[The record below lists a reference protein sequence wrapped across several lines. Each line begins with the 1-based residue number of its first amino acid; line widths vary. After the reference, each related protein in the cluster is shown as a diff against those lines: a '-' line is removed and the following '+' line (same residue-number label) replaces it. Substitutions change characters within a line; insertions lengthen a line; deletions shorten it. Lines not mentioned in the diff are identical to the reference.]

1 MINKFILATINI
13 FNTLIILALISISC
27 SNNELKKCNTNI
39 IPLPKEMIIENG
51 TFELNKSI
59 SIEYDDLFNIEGE
72 FLERILSDQFK
83 LDTGQ
88 NGKVLSLK
96 KMNNYIKEGYQLK
109 VNRND
114 ISIEASSREGIFYG
128 IQTLIQLMELNKYEN
143 DIELP
148 TCKIN
153 DSPSFKHRGML
164 LDCCRHFFDKK
175 VIKKYIDLLA
185 QYKMNKLHWHLTED
199 QGWRIEIDKY
209 PKLTSI
215 GSQRKDS
222 SGVYGGYYTKED
234 IKEIVDY
241 AKNKH
246 IEVIPEIEFPGHSQA
261 AIAAYPQLSCTGKP
275 IDVATEWGV
284 FKDIYC
290 AGNDS
295 VFTFMEDVLS
305 EVIELFP
312 SSFIHIGGDEAPK
325 TRWENCP
332 KCQKR
337 MIEEN
342 LKDEHE
348 LQSYF
353 IKRIEKYLNS
363 RGKTLIGWDEILE
376 GGLAKNAVVQSWRG
390 MNGGIEAAKHG
401 NKVIMSPTSHAYFDY
416 SIKSTDMKQ
425 VYHFDPIPTELDSI
439 QKQLVLG
446 GECNLWSEHIPDEKK
461 LDEMVFPRML
471 AMSEVLWSYPKE
483 RNYDTFLARA
493 DNHAHLL
500 RSYAVNVG
508 LDAFPCQIS
517 TFKDTSNKAKISIQP
532 GRQDL
537 QFKYQWG
544 MDSLM
549 LPMDSSLNMPINRSG
564 LLIIQAT
571 KDNNLYGE
579 TVQQQIQLHKGLFN
593 KVSYSSNYS
602 SYYQANGE
610 SSLTDGQLGSL
621 DFRDGDWQGFWDTK
635 IDLTIDLEREIPFD
649 SLNVHFYQYI
659 NSWIFSPIE
668 ISFNVSNDSIN
679 WTNLG
684 IVKNEENI
692 SKRGKLIDKISI
704 NNSSKKPYR
713 YINLVATPMKVIPDW
728 HEAAGNS
735 TWLFIDEII
744 VR

>member
-13 FNTLIILALISISC
+13 FNTLILLALISISC

-59 SIEYDDLFNIEGE
+59 SIEYDDLFEVEGE

-96 KMNNYIKEGYQLK
+96 KVNNYIKEGYQLK

-114 ISIEASSREGIFYG
+114 VLIEASSREGIFYG
-128 IQTLIQLMELNKYEN
+128 IQTLIQLMELNKHEN
-143 DIELP
+143 NIVLP

-153 DSPSFKHRGML
+153 DLPSFKHRGML

-209 PKLTSI
+209 PKLTTI

-222 SGVYGGYYTKED
+222 SGSYGGYYTKED

-295 VFTFMEDVLS
+295 VFTFMEDVLG

-337 MIEEN
+337 MLEEN
-342 LKDEHE
+342 LNDEHE

-483 RNYDTFLARA
+483 RNYNAFLARA

-500 RSYAVNVG
+500 RSYGVNVG

-517 TFKDTSNKAKISIQP
+517 TFKDTSNKAQISIHP
-532 GRQDL
+532 GRKDL

-544 MDSLM
+544 MDSSM
-549 LPMDSSLNMPINRSG
+549 LCMDSSLNMPINRSG
-564 LLIIQAT
+564 LLKIQAT

-579 TVQQQIQLHKGLFN
+579 TVQQEIQLHKGLFN

-713 YINLVATPMKVIPDW
+713 YINLVATPLKVIPDW

>member
-1 MINKFILATINI
+1 MINKFILSTVNI
-13 FNTLIILALISISC
+13 FYAIILLALISISC

-39 IPLPKEMIIENG
+39 IPLPKEMNIKNQN
-51 TFELNKSI
+51 FELNKSI
-59 SIEYDDLFNIEGE
+59 SIKYDDLFEVEGE
-72 FLERILSDQFK
+72 FLERILSDQFNIN
-83 LDTGQ
+83 TGQ
-88 NGKVLSLK
+88 NGKLISLK
-96 KMNNYIKEGYQLK
+96 KGNNYIKEGYQLK
-109 VNRND
+109 INRND
-114 ISIEASSREGIFYG
+114 ISIEASSGEGIFYG
-128 IQTLIQLMELNKYEN
+128 IQTLIQLMELNRHEN
-143 DIELP
+143 NIVLP

-175 VIKKYIDLLA
+175 VIKKYIDLLS

-199 QGWRIEIDKY
+199 QGWRIAIDKY

-222 SGVYGGYYTKED
+222 SGSYGGYYTKED

-295 VFTFMEDVLS
+295 VFTFMEDILG

-337 MIEEN
+337 MLEEN

-446 GECNLWSEHIPDEKK
+446 GECNLWSEHIPNEKK

-500 RSYAVNVG
+500 RSYGVNVG

-517 TFKDTSNKAKISIQP
+517 TFKDTSNKAKISIHP
-532 GRQDL
+532 GRKDL

-544 MDSLM
+544 MDSSM
-549 LPMDSSLNMPINRSG
+549 LPIDSTLNMPINRSG
-564 LLIIQAT
+564 LLKIQAT

-593 KVSYSSNYS
+593 KVNYSSNYS

-635 IDLTIDLEREIPFD
+635 IDLTVDLEREIPFD

-713 YINLVATPMKVIPDW
+713 YINLVATPLKVIPDW

>member
-1 MINKFILATINI
+1 MINKFILSTINI
-13 FNTLIILALISISC
+13 FNTLILLALISISC

-39 IPLPKEMIIENG
+39 IPLPKEMIIKNQN
-51 TFELNKSI
+51 FELNKSI
-59 SIEYDDLFNIEGE
+59 SIKYDDLFEVEGE
-72 FLERILSDQFK
+72 FLERILSDQFNIN
-83 LDTGQ
+83 TGQ
-88 NGKVLSLK
+88 NGKLISLK
-96 KMNNYIKEGYQLK
+96 KENNYIKEGYQLK
-109 VNRND
+109 INRND

-128 IQTLIQLMELNKYEN
+128 IQTLTQLMELNRHEN
-143 DIELP
+143 NIVLP

-175 VIKKYIDLLA
+175 VIKKYIDLLS

-199 QGWRIEIDKY
+199 QGWRIAIDKY

-222 SGVYGGYYTKED
+222 SGSYGGYYTKED

-295 VFTFMEDVLS
+295 VFTFMEDVLG

-337 MIEEN
+337 MLEEN
-342 LKDEHE
+342 LNDEHE

-416 SIKSTDMKQ
+416 SIKSTDLKQ

-446 GECNLWSEHIPDEKK
+446 GECNLWSEHIPNEKK

-500 RSYAVNVG
+500 RSYGVNVG

-517 TFKDTSNKAKISIQP
+517 TFKDTSNKAKISIHP
-532 GRQDL
+532 GRKDL

-544 MDSLM
+544 VDSSM
-549 LPMDSSLNMPINRSG
+549 LPIDSTLNMPINRSG
-564 LLIIQAT
+564 LLKIQAT

-713 YINLVATPMKVIPDW
+713 YINLVATPLKVIPDW

-735 TWLFIDEII
+735 TWLFVDEII

>member
-1 MINKFILATINI
+1 MINKFILSTINI
-13 FNTLIILALISISC
+13 FNTLILLALISISC
-27 SNNELKKCNTNI
+27 SNNELKKCNSNI
-39 IPLPKEMIIENG
+39 IPLPKEMIIKNQN
-51 TFELNKSI
+51 FELNKSI
-59 SIEYDDLFNIEGE
+59 SIKYDDLFEVEGE
-72 FLERILSDQFK
+72 FLERILSDQFNIN
-83 LDTGQ
+83 TGQ
-88 NGKVLSLK
+88 NGKLISLK
-96 KMNNYIKEGYQLK
+96 KGNNYIKEGYQLK
-109 VNRND
+109 INRND
-114 ISIEASSREGIFYG
+114 ISIEASSGEGIFYG
-128 IQTLIQLMELNKYEN
+128 IQTLIQLMELNRHEN
-143 DIELP
+143 NIVLP

-175 VIKKYIDLLA
+175 VIKKYIDLLS

-199 QGWRIEIDKY
+199 QGWRIAIDKY

-222 SGVYGGYYTKED
+222 SGSYGGYYTKED

-295 VFTFMEDVLS
+295 VFTFMEDVLG

-337 MIEEN
+337 MLEEN

-446 GECNLWSEHIPDEKK
+446 GECNLWSEHIPNEKK

-483 RNYDTFLARA
+483 RNYDNFLARA

-500 RSYAVNVG
+500 RSYGVNVG

-517 TFKDTSNKAKISIQP
+517 TFKDTSNKAKISIHP
-532 GRQDL
+532 GRKDL

-544 MDSLM
+544 MDSSM
-549 LPMDSSLNMPINRSG
+549 LPIDSTLNMPINRSG
-564 LLIIQAT
+564 LLKIQAT

-635 IDLTIDLEREIPFD
+635 IDLTVDLEREIPFD

-713 YINLVATPMKVIPDW
+713 YINLVATPLKVIPDW

-735 TWLFIDEII
+735 TWLFIDEIV

>member
-222 SGVYGGYYTKED
+222 SGVYRGYYTKED

-483 RNYDTFLARA
+483 RNYDAFLARA

-500 RSYAVNVG
+500 RSYGVNVG

-517 TFKDTSNKAKISIQP
+517 TLKDTSDKAQISIHP
-532 GRQDL
+532 GRKDL

-544 MDSLM
+544 MDSSM
-549 LPMDSSLNMPINRSG
+549 LCMDSSLNMPIKRSG
-564 LLIIQAT
+564 LLKIQAT

-602 SYYQANGE
+602 SYYKANGE

-713 YINLVATPMKVIPDW
+713 YINLVATPLKVIPNW

>member
-1 MINKFILATINI
+1 MINKFILSTINI
-13 FNTLIILALISISC
+13 FNTLIILAIISISC

-39 IPLPKEMIIENG
+39 IPLPKEMIIKNQN
-51 TFELNKSI
+51 FELNKSI
-59 SIEYDDLFNIEGE
+59 SIKYDDLFEVEGE
-72 FLERILSDQFK
+72 FLERILSDQFNIN
-83 LDTGQ
+83 TGQ
-88 NGKVLSLK
+88 NGKLISLK
-96 KMNNYIKEGYQLK
+96 KGNNYIKEGYQLK
-109 VNRND
+109 INRND
-114 ISIEASSREGIFYG
+114 ISIEASSIEGIFYG
-128 IQTLIQLMELNKYEN
+128 IQTLIQLMELNRHEN
-143 DIELP
+143 NIVLP

-175 VIKKYIDLLA
+175 VIKKYIDLLS

-222 SGVYGGYYTKED
+222 SGSYGGYYTKED

-295 VFTFMEDVLS
+295 VFTFMEDVLG

-337 MIEEN
+337 MLEEN

-446 GECNLWSEHIPDEKK
+446 GECNLWSEHIPNEKK

-500 RSYAVNVG
+500 RSYGVNVG

-517 TFKDTSNKAKISIQP
+517 TFKDTSNKAKISIHP
-532 GRQDL
+532 GRKDL

-544 MDSLM
+544 MDSSM
-549 LPMDSSLNMPINRSG
+549 LPIDSTLNMPINRSG
-564 LLIIQAT
+564 LLKIQAT

-579 TVQQQIQLHKGLFN
+579 TVQQEIQLHKGLFN

-635 IDLTIDLEREIPFD
+635 IDLTVDLEREIPFD

-713 YINLVATPMKVIPDW
+713 YINLVATPLKVIPDW

>member
-13 FNTLIILALISISC
+13 FNTLILLALISISC

-59 SIEYDDLFNIEGE
+59 SIEYDDLFEVEGE
-72 FLERILSDQFK
+72 FLERILSDQFNIN
-83 LDTGQ
+83 TGQ
-88 NGKVLSLK
+88 NGKVISLK
-96 KMNNYIKEGYQLK
+96 KGNNYIKEGYQLK
-109 VNRND
+109 INRND

-128 IQTLIQLMELNKYEN
+128 IQTLTQLMELNRHEN
-143 DIELP
+143 NIVLP

-175 VIKKYIDLLA
+175 VIKKYIDLLS

-199 QGWRIEIDKY
+199 QGWRIAIDKY

-222 SGVYGGYYTKED
+222 SGSYGGYYTKED

-295 VFTFMEDVLS
+295 VFTFMEDVLG

-312 SSFIHIGGDEAPK
+312 SSFTHIGGDEAPK
-325 TRWENCP
+325 TRWKNCP

-337 MIEEN
+337 MLEEN

-416 SIKSTDMKQ
+416 SIKSTDLKQ

-446 GECNLWSEHIPDEKK
+446 GECNLWSEHIPNEKK

-483 RNYDTFLARA
+483 RNYDAFLARA
-493 DNHAHLL
+493 DNHTHLL
-500 RSYAVNVG
+500 RSYRVNVG

-517 TFKDTSNKAKISIQP
+517 TFKDTSNKAQISIHP
-532 GRQDL
+532 GRKDL

-544 MDSLM
+544 VDSSM
-549 LPMDSSLNMPINRSG
+549 LPIDSTLNMPINRSG
-564 LLIIQAT
+564 LLKIQAT

-579 TVQQQIQLHKGLFN
+579 TVQQIQLHKGLFN
-593 KVSYSSNYS
+593 KVNYSSNYS

-635 IDLTIDLEREIPFD
+635 IDLTVDLEREIPFD

-713 YINLVATPMKVIPDW
+713 YINLVATPLKVIPDW

>member
-1 MINKFILATINI
+1 MNLSYKFILINKKK
-13 FNTLIILALISISC
+13 FAHLFLLILISLGC

-295 VFTFMEDVLS
+295 VFTFMEDVLG

-446 GECNLWSEHIPDEKK
+446 GECNLWSEHIPNEKK

-483 RNYDTFLARA
+483 RNYNDFLARA
-493 DNHAHLL
+493 DIHAHLL
-500 RSYAVNVG
+500 RSYGVNVG
-508 LDAFPCQIS
+508 
-517 TFKDTSNKAKISIQP
+517 
-532 GRQDL
+532 
-537 QFKYQWG
+537 
-544 MDSLM
+544 
-549 LPMDSSLNMPINRSG
+549 
-564 LLIIQAT
+564 
-571 KDNNLYGE
+571 
-579 TVQQQIQLHKGLFN
+579 
-593 KVSYSSNYS
+593 
-602 SYYQANGE
+602 
-610 SSLTDGQLGSL
+610 
-621 DFRDGDWQGFWDTK
+621 
-635 IDLTIDLEREIPFD
+635 
-649 SLNVHFYQYI
+649 
-659 NSWIFSPIE
+659 
-668 ISFNVSNDSIN
+668 
-679 WTNLG
+679 
-684 IVKNEENI
+684 
-692 SKRGKLIDKISI
+692 
-704 NNSSKKPYR
+704 
-713 YINLVATPMKVIPDW
+713 
-728 HEAAGNS
+728 
-735 TWLFIDEII
+735 
-744 VR
+744 

>member
-1 MINKFILATINI
+1 MINKFILSTINI
-13 FNTLIILALISISC
+13 FNTLIILELISISC

-39 IPLPKEMIIENG
+39 IPLPKEMNIKNQN
-51 TFELNKSI
+51 FELNKSI
-59 SIEYDDLFNIEGE
+59 SIKYDDLFEVEGE
-72 FLERILSDQFK
+72 FLERILSDQFNIN
-83 LDTGQ
+83 TGQ
-88 NGKVLSLK
+88 NGKLISLK
-96 KMNNYIKEGYQLK
+96 KGNNYIKEGYQLK
-109 VNRND
+109 INRND
-114 ISIEASSREGIFYG
+114 ISIEASSIEGIFYG
-128 IQTLIQLMELNKYEN
+128 IQTLTQLMELNRHEN
-143 DIELP
+143 NIVLP

-175 VIKKYIDLLA
+175 VIKKYIDLLS

-199 QGWRIEIDKY
+199 QGWRIAIDKY

-222 SGVYGGYYTKED
+222 SRSYGGYYTKED

-295 VFTFMEDVLS
+295 VFTFMEDVLG

-337 MIEEN
+337 MLEEN

-446 GECNLWSEHIPDEKK
+446 GECNLWSEHIPNEKK

-500 RSYAVNVG
+500 RSYGVNVG

-517 TFKDTSNKAKISIQP
+517 TFKDTSNKAKISIHP
-532 GRQDL
+532 GRKDL

-544 MDSLM
+544 MDSSM
-549 LPMDSSLNMPINRSG
+549 SPMDSSLNMPINRSG
-564 LLIIQAT
+564 LLKIQAT

-713 YINLVATPMKVIPDW
+713 YINLVATPLKVIPDW

-735 TWLFIDEII
+735 TWLFIDEIV

>member
-1 MINKFILATINI
+1 MINKFILATVNI

-59 SIEYDDLFNIEGE
+59 SIEYDDLFEVEGE

-96 KMNNYIKEGYQLK
+96 KVNNYIKEGYQLK

-209 PKLTSI
+209 PKLTTI

-222 SGVYGGYYTKED
+222 SGSYEGYYTKED

-295 VFTFMEDVLS
+295 VFTFMEDVLG

-337 MIEEN
+337 MLEEN
-342 LKDEHE
+342 LNDEHE

-416 SIKSTDMKQ
+416 SIKSTDLKQ

-446 GECNLWSEHIPDEKK
+446 GECNLWSEHIPDEIK

-483 RNYDTFLARA
+483 RNYDSFLARA

-500 RSYAVNVG
+500 RSYGVNVG

-517 TFKDTSNKAKISIQP
+517 TFKDTSNKAQISIHP
-532 GRQDL
+532 GRKDL

-564 LLIIQAT
+564 LLKIQAT

-579 TVQQQIQLHKGLFN
+579 TVQQEIQLHKGLFN

-713 YINLVATPMKVIPDW
+713 YINLMATPLKVIPDW

-735 TWLFIDEII
+735 TWLFVDEII

>member
-13 FNTLIILALISISC
+13 FNTLILLALISISC

-59 SIEYDDLFNIEGE
+59 LIEYDDLFEVEGE

-222 SGVYGGYYTKED
+222 SGVYEGYYTKEN

-295 VFTFMEDVLS
+295 VFKFMEDVLS

-337 MIEEN
+337 MLEEN

-483 RNYDTFLARA
+483 RNYDAFLARA

-500 RSYAVNVG
+500 RSYGVNVG

-517 TFKDTSNKAKISIQP
+517 TLKDTSDKAQISIHP
-532 GRQDL
+532 GRKDL

-549 LPMDSSLNMPINRSG
+549 LCMDSSLKMPINRSG
-564 LLIIQAT
+564 LLKIQAT

-579 TVQQQIQLHKGLFN
+579 TVQQEIQLHKGLFN

-635 IDLTIDLEREIPFD
+635 IDLTIDLERKIPFD

-713 YINLVATPMKVIPDW
+713 YINLVATPLKVIPNW

>member
-13 FNTLIILALISISC
+13 FNTLILLALISISC

-59 SIEYDDLFNIEGE
+59 SIEYDDLFEVEGE

-96 KMNNYIKEGYQLK
+96 KVNNYIKEGYQLK

-114 ISIEASSREGIFYG
+114 VLIEASSREGIFYG
-128 IQTLIQLMELNKYEN
+128 IQTLIQLMELNKHEN
-143 DIELP
+143 NIVLP

-175 VIKKYIDLLA
+175 VIKKYIDLLS

-199 QGWRIEIDKY
+199 QGWRIAIDKY

-222 SGVYGGYYTKED
+222 SGSYGGYYTKED

-261 AIAAYPQLSCTGKP
+261 AIAAYPHLSCTGKP

-295 VFTFMEDVLS
+295 VFTFMEDVLG

-337 MIEEN
+337 MLEEN

-446 GECNLWSEHIPDEKK
+446 GECNLWSEHIPNEKK

-483 RNYDTFLARA
+483 RNYNAFLARA

-500 RSYAVNVG
+500 RSYGVNVG

-517 TFKDTSNKAKISIQP
+517 TFKDTSNKAKISIHP
-532 GRQDL
+532 GRKDL

-544 MDSLM
+544 MDSSM
-549 LPMDSSLNMPINRSG
+549 LPIDSTLNMPINRSG
-564 LLIIQAT
+564 LLKIQAT

-593 KVSYSSNYS
+593 KVNYSSNYS

-713 YINLVATPMKVIPDW
+713 YINLVATPLKVIPDW

-744 VR
+744 VK

>member
-13 FNTLIILALISISC
+13 FNTLILLALISISC

-83 LDTGQ
+83 LETGQ

-222 SGVYGGYYTKED
+222 SGVYEGYYTKEN

-337 MIEEN
+337 MLEEN

-483 RNYDTFLARA
+483 RNYDAFLARA

-500 RSYAVNVG
+500 RSYGVNVG

-517 TFKDTSNKAKISIQP
+517 TLKDTSDKAQISIHP
-532 GRQDL
+532 GRKDL

-549 LPMDSSLNMPINRSG
+549 LCMDSSLKMPINRSG
-564 LLIIQAT
+564 LLKIQAT

-579 TVQQQIQLHKGLFN
+579 TVQQEIQLHKGLFN

-713 YINLVATPMKVIPDW
+713 YINLVATPLKVIPNW

>member
-1 MINKFILATINI
+1 MKNNNDLRENLEFANKF
-13 FNTLIILALISISC
+13 F
-27 SNNELKKCNTNI
+27 K
-39 IPLPKEMIIENG
+39 
-51 TFELNKSI
+51 NKNFDKA
-59 SIEYDDLFNIEGE
+59 E
-72 FLERILSDQFK
+72 K
-83 LDTGQ
+83 L
-88 NGKVLSLK
+88 
-96 KMNNYIKEGYQLK
+96 Y
-109 VNRND
+109 
-114 ISIEASSREGIFYG
+114 
-128 IQTLIQLMELNKYEN
+128 
-143 DIELP
+143 
-148 TCKIN
+148 
-153 DSPSFKHRGML
+153 
-164 LDCCRHFFDKK
+164 KK

-209 PKLTSI
+209 PKLTTI

-295 VFTFMEDVLS
+295 VFTFMEDVLG

-337 MIEEN
+337 MLEEN
-342 LKDEHE
+342 LNDEHE

-446 GECNLWSEHIPDEKK
+446 GECNLWSEHIPNEKK

-483 RNYDTFLARA
+483 RNYNAFLARA

-500 RSYAVNVG
+500 RSYGVNVG

-517 TFKDTSNKAKISIQP
+517 TFKDTSNKAQISIQP
-532 GRQDL
+532 GRKDL

-544 MDSLM
+544 MDSSM

-571 KDNNLYGE
+571 KDKNLYGE

-713 YINLVATPMKVIPDW
+713 YINLVATPLKVIPNW

>member
-59 SIEYDDLFNIEGE
+59 SIEFDDLFNIEGE

-500 RSYAVNVG
+500 RSYGVNVG

-517 TFKDTSNKAKISIQP
+517 TLKDTSDKAQISIHP
-532 GRQDL
+532 GRKDL

-602 SYYQANGE
+602 SYYKANGE

-713 YINLVATPMKVIPDW
+713 YINLMATPLKVIPDW

-735 TWLFIDEII
+735 TWLFVDEII

>member
-1 MINKFILATINI
+1 MINKFILSTINI
-13 FNTLIILALISISC
+13 INTLILLALISISC
-27 SNNELKKCNTNI
+27 SNNELKKCNSNI
-39 IPLPKEMIIENG
+39 IPLPKEMIIKNQN
-51 TFELNKSI
+51 FELNKSI
-59 SIEYDDLFNIEGE
+59 SIKYDDLFEVEGE
-72 FLERILSDQFK
+72 FLERILSDQFNIN
-83 LDTGQ
+83 TGQ
-88 NGKVLSLK
+88 NGKLISLK
-96 KMNNYIKEGYQLK
+96 KGNNYIKEGYQLK
-109 VNRND
+109 INRND
-114 ISIEASSREGIFYG
+114 ISIEASSGEGIFYG
-128 IQTLIQLMELNKYEN
+128 IQTLIQLMELNRHEN
-143 DIELP
+143 NIVLP

-175 VIKKYIDLLA
+175 VIKKYIDLLS

-199 QGWRIEIDKY
+199 QGWRLAIDKY

-222 SGVYGGYYTKED
+222 SGSYGGYYTKED
-234 IKEIVDY
+234 IKEIVYY

-261 AIAAYPQLSCTGKP
+261 AIASYPQLSCTGKP

-295 VFTFMEDVLS
+295 VFTFMEDVLG

-337 MIEEN
+337 MLEEN

-446 GECNLWSEHIPDEKK
+446 GECNLWSEHIPNEKK

-483 RNYDTFLARA
+483 RNYDNFLARA

-500 RSYAVNVG
+500 RSYGVNVG

-517 TFKDTSNKAKISIQP
+517 TFKDTSNKAQISIHP
-532 GRQDL
+532 GRKDL

-544 MDSLM
+544 MDSSM
-549 LPMDSSLNMPINRSG
+549 SPMDSSLNMPINRSG
-564 LLIIQAT
+564 LLKIQAT

-593 KVSYSSNYS
+593 KVSYSYNYS

-635 IDLTIDLEREIPFD
+635 IDLTVDLEREIPFD

-713 YINLVATPMKVIPDW
+713 YINLVATPLKVIPDW

-735 TWLFIDEII
+735 TWLFIDEIV

>member
-1 MINKFILATINI
+1 MINKFILSTINI
-13 FNTLIILALISISC
+13 FNTLILLALISISC
-27 SNNELKKCNTNI
+27 SNNELKKCNSNI
-39 IPLPKEMIIENG
+39 IPLPKEMIIKNQN
-51 TFELNKSI
+51 FELNKSI
-59 SIEYDDLFNIEGE
+59 SIKYDDLFEVEGE
-72 FLERILSDQFK
+72 FLERILSDQFNIN
-83 LDTGQ
+83 TGQ
-88 NGKVLSLK
+88 NGKLISLK
-96 KMNNYIKEGYQLK
+96 KGNNYIKEGYQLK
-109 VNRND
+109 INRND
-114 ISIEASSREGIFYG
+114 ISIEASSGEGIFYG
-128 IQTLIQLMELNKYEN
+128 IQTLIQLMELNRHEN
-143 DIELP
+143 NIVLP

-175 VIKKYIDLLA
+175 VIKKYIDLLS

-199 QGWRIEIDKY
+199 QGWRIAIDKY

-222 SGVYGGYYTKED
+222 SGSYGGYYTKED
-234 IKEIVDY
+234 IKEIVYY

-295 VFTFMEDVLS
+295 VFTFMEDVLG

-337 MIEEN
+337 MLEEN

-446 GECNLWSEHIPDEKK
+446 GECNLWSEHIPNEKK

-483 RNYDTFLARA
+483 RNYDNFLARA

-500 RSYAVNVG
+500 RSYGVNVG

-517 TFKDTSNKAKISIQP
+517 TFKDTSNKAKISIHP
-532 GRQDL
+532 GRKDL

-544 MDSLM
+544 MDSSM
-549 LPMDSSLNMPINRSG
+549 LPIDSTLNMPINRSG
-564 LLIIQAT
+564 LLKIQAT

-635 IDLTIDLEREIPFD
+635 IDLTVDLEREIPFD

-713 YINLVATPMKVIPDW
+713 YINLVATPLKVIPDW

-735 TWLFIDEII
+735 TWLFIDEIV

>member
-1 MINKFILATINI
+1 
-13 FNTLIILALISISC
+13 
-27 SNNELKKCNTNI
+27 
-39 IPLPKEMIIENG
+39 
-51 TFELNKSI
+51 
-59 SIEYDDLFNIEGE
+59 
-72 FLERILSDQFK
+72 
-83 LDTGQ
+83 
-88 NGKVLSLK
+88 
-96 KMNNYIKEGYQLK
+96 
-109 VNRND
+109 
-114 ISIEASSREGIFYG
+114 
-128 IQTLIQLMELNKYEN
+128 
-143 DIELP
+143 
-148 TCKIN
+148 
-153 DSPSFKHRGML
+153 
-164 LDCCRHFFDKK
+164 
-175 VIKKYIDLLA
+175 
-185 QYKMNKLHWHLTED
+185 MNKLHWHLTED
-199 QGWRIEIDKY
+199 QGWRIAIDKY
-209 PKLTSI
+209 PKLTLI

-222 SGVYGGYYTKED
+222 SESYGGYYTKED

-295 VFTFMEDVLS
+295 VFTFMEDVLG
-305 EVIELFP
+305 EVMELFP

-325 TRWENCP
+325 IRWENCP

-337 MIEEN
+337 MLEEN

-446 GECNLWSEHIPDEKK
+446 GECNLWSEHIPNEKK

-500 RSYAVNVG
+500 RSYGVNVG

-517 TFKDTSNKAKISIQP
+517 TFKDTSNKAKISIHP
-532 GRQDL
+532 GRKDL

-544 MDSLM
+544 MDSSM
-549 LPMDSSLNMPINRSG
+549 LPIDSTLNMPINRSG
-564 LLIIQAT
+564 LLKIQAT
-571 KDNNLYGE
+571 KDNNFYGE

-593 KVSYSSNYS
+593 KVNYSSNYS

-635 IDLTIDLEREIPFD
+635 IDLTVDLEREIPFD

-692 SKRGKLIDKISI
+692 SKKRKI
-704 NNSSKKPYR
+704 NR
-713 YINLVATPMKVIPDW
+713 
-728 HEAAGNS
+728 
-735 TWLFIDEII
+735 
-744 VR
+744 

>member
-83 LDTGQ
+83 LETGQ

-222 SGVYGGYYTKED
+222 SGVYEGYYTKEN

-337 MIEEN
+337 MLEEN

-446 GECNLWSEHIPDEKK
+446 GECNLWSEHIPNKKK

-483 RNYDTFLARA
+483 RNYDAFLARA

-500 RSYAVNVG
+500 RSYGVNVG

-517 TFKDTSNKAKISIQP
+517 TLKDTSDKAQISIHP
-532 GRQDL
+532 GRKDL

-564 LLIIQAT
+564 LLKIQAT

-579 TVQQQIQLHKGLFN
+579 TVQQEIQLHKGLFN

-713 YINLVATPMKVIPDW
+713 YINLVATPLKVIPNW